1 MTVAARISQA
11 DMPFSVRSLAERW
24 SCSEG
29 MIRKMIKDG
38 TLQCFTIGTLIRIP
52 VAEVERIEC
61 NPPQNTPSK
70 GSGEGSPLSGE
81 TKKASGTGPVSP
93 PPIGSMPKRKP
104 GNAGGATV
112 HHGPWSA

>member
-1 MTVAARISQA
+1 MTAAARISQA
-11 DMPFSVRSLAERW
+11 DPPFSVRTLAERW
-24 SCSEG
+24 GCSEA
-29 MIRKMIKDG
+29 MIRKMIKAGD
-38 TLQCFTIGTLIRIP
+38 LQCFTIGTLIRIP

-61 NPPQNTPSK
+61 NPNPITPSK
-70 GSGEGSPLSGE
+70 GSGEGSPSSGE

>member
-1 MTVAARISQA
+1 MTAHARTQQA

-70 GSGEGSPLSGE
+70 GSGEGSPSSGE

-93 PPIGSMPKRKP
+93 PPIGS
-104 GNAGGATV
+104 
-112 HHGPWSA
+112 S